1 MWKSGGIFLK
11 KICYFYRVNFSVG
24 NLKKLEILLKEA
36 GYTLRYE
43 KGNFNSGYCLLKDKR
58 IVIINKYFT
67 DDVKFQKLLD
77 IMQTVDFQGG
87 QGLTESS
94 LKIWEKLFPV
104 KIEENLI
111 PFEDGK

>member
-36 GYTLRYE
+36 SYTLRYE

-77 IMQTVDFQGG
+77 IMQNVDFQGG